1 MPLKLWGT
9 CESLN
14 AVVQMPKC
22 EIRPLL
28 TKDLDFTPQDFTAE
42 GYHPIIF
49 QANTQC
55 IRIFVSWFRM
65 SYYEMIPLI
74 PLIHFKGE
82 PKVYYQSAPILYVS
96 SILIVIGARIAW
108 HLNKVCA
115 KFKLSNKVKNM
126 PKVKYI
132 NERVI
137 KNSITAITMESE
149 AAGETQA
156 PTAFPNFEKIEP
168 LFNHD
173 ALIYNGKLDYWR
185 APYSIVAH
193 EVQPTTAKVHI
204 NNIPNMVA
212 QSFNIPS
219 IEDSPLGAYRL
230 NFSWTLFIPKKISPP
245 KMPITV

>member
-9 CESLN
+9 CDSLN

-28 TKDLDFTPQDFTAE
+28 TKDLDFTPQDLTAE
-42 GYHPIIF
+42 GFHPIIF

-82 PKVYYQSAPILYVS
+82 PKVYYQTAPILYVS
-96 SILIVIGARIAW
+96 SILIVIGARIMW

-115 KFKLSNKVKNM
+115 KFKLSDKVKNM

-132 NERVI
+132 NE
-137 KNSITAITMESE
+137 NC
-149 AAGETQA
+149 
-156 PTAFPNFEKIEP
+156 FPKF
-168 LFNHD
+168 
-173 ALIYNGKLDYWR
+173 
-185 APYSIVAH
+185 
-193 EVQPTTAKVHI
+193 
-204 NNIPNMVA
+204 
-212 QSFNIPS
+212 
-219 IEDSPLGAYRL
+219 
-230 NFSWTLFIPKKISPP
+230 
-245 KMPITV
+245 